1 MHDATHL
8 THVAIDVCMRGG
20 VRGGSPLPQHKVSI
34 EVTHDH
40 CLGAQVVVGH
50 ARRLD
55 DEKVLAAILGLAA
68 HALGDVSCRPDDESP
83 AGQLGMQG
91 GDVFADAL
99 DLARELGGPCVG
111 VAVIHSYSSLS
122 IDERLG

>member
-1 MHDATHL
+1 MHDAAHL
-8 THVAIDVCMRGG
+8 AHVAIDVGVRGG
-20 VRGGSPLPQHKVSI
+20 VRGGRPLPQHEVSV

-40 CLGAQVVVGH
+40 RLGVQVVIRH
-50 ARRLD
+50 ARGLD
-55 DEKVLAAILGLAA
+55 DEEILAAVLGLAA
-68 HALGDVSCRPDDESP
+68 YALGDISCRPDDEAP

-91 GDVFADAL
+91 GDVFTNAL

-122 IDERLG
+122 TDERLG